1 MIYFFSLRRR
11 LQNAKILNLFYK
23 IFVLAQAKS
32 LVHKNHASGFHQIQL
47 GVLKNRLLVFF
58 IFLLLKSVLKSCP
71 TRTDT
76 FNVSGKILSILDQIS
91 ETFNVSGKILS
102 ILDQIRRD
110 LAVIRRNLGQTS
122 TDPAKF
128 RLDLA
133 ESSQKLFL
141 AMKPDTQTDTTRNQ
155 RDPNRKIRPDHSG
168 WFQVIFSSTLIIRVG
183 FGSGTNPTR
192 PDLWTPLVDTKFH
205 PL

>member
-11 LQNAKILNLFYK
+11 LQNAKILKLFYK

-91 ETFNVSGKILS
+91 HTFNVPGKILS
-102 ILDQIRRD
+102 TLDQIRRD
-110 LAVIRRNLGQTS
+110 LAVIRQNLGQIS
-122 TDPAKF
+122 TDLAKF
-128 RLDLA
+128 WPDLA
-133 ESSQKLFL
+133 ESGQKSFL

-168 WFQVIFSSTLIIRVG
+168 WFQVIFSST
-183 FGSGTNPTR
+183 
-192 PDLWTPLVDTKFH
+192 
-205 PL
+205 